1 MDTQYHINLV
11 KNPKGGYKRTT
22 NDNELVKQAESM
34 YPVASD
40 AMLKLVND
48 GDYESYINSIEAY
61 DKFVWEQSHKGDK
74 SNIFAYK
81 KIKISPTWTEQIWAP
96 VFERVRIIMEK
107 EWGTNLVLIQN
118 MEVVESFGINGPT
131 AFKDVDGGIGIYK
144 TFKSGKKAVM
154 PIVAAEDK
162 TGNFCKTACTN
173 VDGIVRRVRNMNS
186 NVFALC
192 ITDNQVNVGKN
203 VEVDHSFGSG
213 GAIVTQRGKNKKK
226 ESYPKLNA
234 NIFKMV
240 ETLSINYLKTKTPKD
255 FTDIAHSNTSG
266 VLLREHIDS
275 KGYYVPP
282 ELEKFI

>member
-11 KNPKGGYKRTT
+11 KNPKGGYKRTA
-22 NDNELVKQAESM
+22 NDLDLVKQAESM
-34 YPVASD
+34 YSVVSD
-40 AMLKLVND
+40 AMLKLVQD
-48 GDYESYINSIEAY
+48 GDYKSYINSIETY

-107 EWGTNLVLIQN
+107 EWNIQLVLIQN

-131 AFKDVDGGIGIYK
+131 AYKDVDGGIGIYK
-144 TFKSGKKAVM
+144 TFKFGKKAVM
-154 PIVAAEDK
+154 PIIAAEDK

-173 VDGIVRRVRNMNS
+173 VDGIIRRVKAMNPD
-186 NVFALC
+186 VLALC
-192 ITDNQVNVGKN
+192 ITDNQVNVGGK

-213 GAIVTQRGKNKKK
+213 GIIVTQRGKNKKK
-226 ESYPKLNA
+226 EVYPKLNSD
-234 NIFKMV
+234 IFEMV
-240 ETLSINYLKTKTPKD
+240 ERLSINYLKEKTATD
-255 FTDIAHSNTSG
+255 FTDIPHSNTSG
-266 VLLREHIDS
+266 IFLREHIDA